1 MAMIYHKYF
10 TFRNEKET
18 QLRLIVSVSWPH
30 CAWDYIVYRWE
41 KIVFRVQWTE
51 NEASIFH
58 KKAVDILSRNT
69 KSKCGQ
75 NSVSIHWCWIKPHR
89 ASGEVERNVFI
100 DWFARQRV
108 PQWAKALKT
117 VCPSLE
123 RERVMRN
130 LTEFEEQ
137 DVTSF
142 LMFFWFV
149 GGEVIGSQHHQPS
162 DSS

>member
-108 PQWAKALKT
+108 PQWANALKT
-117 VCPSLE
+117 VPYP
-123 RERVMRN
+123 
-130 LTEFEEQ
+130 TEGIEEQ
-137 DVTSF
+137 GVFSSWT
-142 LMFFWFV
+142 FFWLTS
-149 GGEVIGSQHHQPS
+149 GEVTGSQHH
-162 DSS
+162 